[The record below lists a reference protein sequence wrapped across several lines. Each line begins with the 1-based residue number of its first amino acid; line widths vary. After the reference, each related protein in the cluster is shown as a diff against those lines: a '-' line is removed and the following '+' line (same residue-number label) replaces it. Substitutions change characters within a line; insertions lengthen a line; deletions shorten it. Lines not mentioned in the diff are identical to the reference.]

1 MPHAPDQLL
10 LQLLAIFVAA
20 KVAGELFETVRLPS
34 VLGEIL
40 AGIALG
46 PFALHW
52 INPSDTIHSVAEI
65 GAIFVLFSA
74 GLETSPQDLIRVGR
88 KALLVAVAGV
98 VVPFLLG
105 FAYMKWR
112 GDASSEAIFVGA
124 AMVATSVGITAR
136 VLGDLR
142 VLATRTAK
150 IILGAAVFDD
160 ILGMVLL
167 AVVAGLASGGGLEWV
182 HLGVLVVEAA
192 AFALFMIFLAP
203 HIVRRIQPGMD
214 RLSTQQAPLI
224 VALALCLFLS
234 WLSAKIGMAAII
246 GAFFAGLMFAD
257 YAPRWNLLP
266 RVGGIT
272 EFLAPF
278 FFFTIG
284 SRLNVHL
291 FAGKVLYAAIVISF
305 LAIVSKVVGCGLPL
319 WREGWLSALQ
329 VGVGMMPR
337 FDCRAGWIAI
347 ADCVAVYVCHCCVHD
362 GCDHDPGTAPVA
374 ISVPWRDEH
383 DLGAELA
390 PTSNPGIIS
399 VLLVRRIHD
408 SFRPRRAGDGGVARH
423 WTGLRLAIGQVRSYR
438 GAGGARPGKVAG
450 TGG

>member
-1 MPHAPDQLL
+1 MPHAPDQFL
-10 LQLLAIFVAA
+10 LQLLAIFVSA
-20 KVAGELFETVRLPS
+20 KVAGELFERVWLPS

-46 PFALHW
+46 PFALNW
-52 INPSDTIHSVAEI
+52 INPGDTIHSVAEI

-74 GLETSPQDLIRVGR
+74 GLETSPHDLIRVSP

-98 VVPFLLG
+98 VAPFVLG
-105 FAYMKWR
+105 FAYMKWLR
-112 GDASSEAIFVGA
+112 DATSEAIFVGT

-167 AVVAGLASGGGLEWV
+167 AVVAGLAAEGELAWL
-182 HLGVLVVEAA
+182 HLGVLIAEAA
-192 AFALFMIFLAP
+192 AFALFMIFVAP
-203 HIVRRIQPGMD
+203 HLVRRIQPRMD
-214 RLSTQQAPLI
+214 RLSTQHAPLI

-291 FAGKVLYAAIVISF
+291 FAGNVLYTAVVISL
-305 LAIVSKVVGCGLPL
+305 LAIVSKVVGCGVPL
-319 WREGWLSALQ
+319 WREGRLSALQ

-337 FDCRAGWIAI
+337 GE
-347 ADCVAVYVCHCCVHD
+347 VALI
-362 GCDHDPGTAPVA
+362 VA
-374 ISVPWRDEH
+374 LI
-383 DLGAELA
+383 
-390 PTSNPGIIS
+390 
-399 VLLVRRIHD
+399 
-408 SFRPRRAGDGGVARH
+408 
-423 WTGLRLAIGQVRSYR
+423 GLRSHIVLPATYAIVVFMTAVTTILALPLLRYLYR
-438 GAGGARPGKVAG
+438 GEMK
-450 TGG
+450 TS